1 MTNTTVTVTQT
12 NTVVQPQIRYD
23 PFYIKSVSG
32 ILKAIVIVLNLVGFI
47 CIEISQWSHHSRG
60 GFFNFVAMT
69 GFWFSGLMLIFYMFH
84 VVEKFFKIPWLKI
97 EFGFY
102 ALWTVLYLIASI
114 LAVTFFSTAYT
125 VAGFFGFL
133 AMIAYGYDAW
143 VKYQLVR
150 AGGIAQGTRSINQT
164 TEQRT
169 TGPATISGGPTVIT
183 SSNY

>member
-1 MTNTTVTVTQT
+1 MSTTVTVTQT

-23 PFYIKSVSG
+23 KTYIQTVPG
-32 ILKAIVIVLNLVGFI
+32 ILKAIVIVLNLIGFI
-47 CIEISQWSHHSRG
+47 CIEVSQWSHHSRG

-69 GFWFSGLMLIFYMFH
+69 GFWFSGLMLLFYMFH

-102 ALWTVLYLIASI
+102 ALWTLLYLLASI
-114 LAVTFFSTAYT
+114 LAVTFFATAYT

-143 VKYQLVR
+143 VKFGLVR
-150 AGGIAQGTRSINQT
+150 AGAIAQGTRSVNQT
-164 TEQRT
+164 TEQRSVPPT
-169 TGPATISGGPTVIT
+169 TIT
-183 SSNY
+183 TY